1 MKKKTKIVIIGAV
14 AVAIVTALVLAILSL
29 AGGKLDSVATVS
41 AASLDAVFAAAPTL
55 VTEDAVNGG
64 WSLAA
69 PDGEAR
75 FIWSKDFSQSPLHDV
90 MIELD
95 ATPFVDAG
103 LDTAK
108 LPVGYSAYGDKLMVG
123 TKYGQAQFTY
133 AGDATPL
140 GSYRQFAALYPDALN
155 YHASLDHFGVKLG
168 NGNMFEWAKDLA
180 KNTATG
186 AVQDKDIV
194 FVLNP
199 EPLIAAGVDPAKVQG
214 WVYAQVEVMENGAKE
229 KVYKFLKPF
238 DIQ

>member
-1 MKKKTKIVIIGAV
+1 MKKNTKIAISGAIAITIV
-14 AVAIVTALVLAILSL
+14 AALVLVVLNL
-29 AGGKLDSVATVS
+29 AGGKLDTVATQA
-41 AASLDAVFAAAPTL
+41 AASLDAVLAAAPTL

-90 MIELD
+90 MVELD
-95 ATPFVDAG
+95 AKPFVDAG

-108 LPVGYSAYGDKLMVG
+108 LPAAYSAYDGMLMVG
-123 TKYGQAQFTY
+123 MKYGQAKFTY
-133 AGDATPL
+133 TGDTTPL
-140 GSYRQFAALYPDALN
+140 AAFQQFAGQYPDALN
-155 YHASLDHFGVKLG
+155 YHTSLDHFGIKLG
-168 NGNMFEWAKDLA
+168 DGNMFEWAKDLA
-180 KNTATG
+180 KNTTTG

-214 WVYAQVEVMENGAKE
+214 WVYAQVEVMENGAKVL
-229 KVYKFLKPF
+229 VYKFLKPF

>member
-1 MKKKTKIVIIGAV
+1 MKKNTKIAIISAV
-14 AVAIVTALVLAILSL
+14 ALIVVAVLVLVVLGL
-29 AGGKLDSVATVS
+29 AGGKLDTVATQS

-55 VTEDAVNGG
+55 VAEDVMNGG

-75 FIWSKDFSQSPLHDV
+75 FIWSKDFSLSPLHDV
-90 MIELD
+90 MVELD
-95 ATPFVDAG
+95 AKPFVDAG

-108 LPVGYSAYGDKLMVG
+108 LPASYSAYDGMLMVG
-123 TKYGQAQFTY
+123 TKYGQDRFTY
-133 AGDATPL
+133 TGDATSL
-140 GSYRQFAALYPDALN
+140 ASYQQFAGLYPDALN

-168 NGNMFEWAKDLA
+168 DGNMFEWAKDLA
-180 KNTATG
+180 KNTTTG

-214 WVYAQVEVMENGAKE
+214 WVYAQVEVMENGAKVQ
-229 KVYKFLKPF
+229 VYKFLKPF
-238 DIQ
+238 DIK